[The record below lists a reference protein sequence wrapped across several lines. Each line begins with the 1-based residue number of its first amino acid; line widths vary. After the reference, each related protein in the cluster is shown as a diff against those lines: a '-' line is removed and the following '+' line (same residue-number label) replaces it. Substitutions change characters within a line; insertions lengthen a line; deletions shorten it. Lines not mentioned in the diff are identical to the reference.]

1 MLPSR
6 ASFAAREILRYYLGF
21 SPWVP
26 LVWILRYPVLPLG
39 LDIFG
44 LHWDLVCHM
53 YWVMAGI
60 FWKQELTNGR
70 QVTFVV
76 KGLNH
81 GMI

>member
-1 MLPSR
+1 M
-6 ASFAAREILRYYLGF
+6 
-21 SPWVP
+21 
-26 LVWILRYPVLPLG
+26 RYPVLPLG

-53 YWVMAGI
+53 YWVLANV